1 MRKRGLFNY
10 GKKDLF
16 NHHNIFTFSH
26 THTCAKKVRA
36 GSVNGDVPRINH
48 KKNAHL
54 TTALPSRPGWDLFC
68 KEMLCVGEVKDIV
81 AQTARF
87 YTFDSIATHLNDDRL
102 DEMIALCHVF
112 ITQEKNIML
121 LHRHG
126 DKIIQTIY
134 KVALDSCPVETDHV
148 TQLTSDVKS
157 FCDIIGRQFKKVVK
171 EGDRK
176 RQLKYA
182 EDGANFTRQFKRKF
196 VQLSDGIVVTPI
208 ESIANQES
216 ESVDLVFV
224 KKIKGKQH

>member
-1 MRKRGLFNY
+1 
-10 GKKDLF
+10 
-16 NHHNIFTFSH
+16 
-26 THTCAKKVRA
+26 
-36 GSVNGDVPRINH
+36 
-48 KKNAHL
+48 
-54 TTALPSRPGWDLFC
+54 
-68 KEMLCVGEVKDIV
+68 MLCVGEVKDIV
-81 AQTARF
+81 VKCIIGKTVSSDTYSLGPTEQSDGSYPHLIVISTEGFSSQRFRDTACNKETGDPFYTLSSRF

-224 KKIKGKQH
+224 KKIKEKQH